1 MNLLIFYDTTGR
13 KKIEFSSKQAGEGL
27 ISGKGG
33 GGVGGA
39 DKRMYVCCCCCWLH
53 THILIQSTVKLHGS
67 KRNFE
72 S

>member
-1 MNLLIFYDTTGR
+1 MIQQVV
-13 KKIEFSSKQAGEGL
+13 KKLSSVLNKQERGLYQEEG
-27 ISGKGG
+27 GG